1 MIKIIKLKLKIYNMP
16 KKKTTI
22 DDLAK
27 MTKAGFNEACKDR
40 KKIRKETDDLARAVK
55 SGFDG
60 VDKRF
65 DGVDKRFN
73 GVDKRLTRVES
84 TMVTKDYLDEKL
96 VDLRGDIVILLRKE
110 DRKLEALIEKLKERH
125 IITDKDIKELQEIQ
139 IFAQ

>member
-1 MIKIIKLKLKIYNMP
+1 MP

-60 VDKRF
+60 FDKRFDGVDKRF
-65 DGVDKRFN
+65 DGVDKRFD
-73 GVDKRLTRVES
+73 GFDKRLTRVES

>member
-1 MIKIIKLKLKIYNMP
+1 MP